1 MGLFRDIAR
10 AATAGGAGA
19 AAGGASGGTAA
30 AGGTSADEES
40 FGSKAGRIAKRAGKS
55 IMESPKRQVGV
66 DTGQYSVGSMG
77 LAGSVPGQSSD
88 SDFANGRRK
97 RSNGK
102 NRG

>member
-1 MGLFRDIAR
+1 
-10 AATAGGAGA
+10 
-19 AAGGASGGTAA
+19 
-30 AGGTSADEES
+30 
-40 FGSKAGRIAKRAGKS
+40 
-55 IMESPKRQVGV
+55 V

-88 SDFANGRRK
+88 SDFSNGRRK